1 VRLSHPDKVYF
12 PEAGVTKGELIAYY
26 RDVSPLLVPHLR
38 GRPLMLERYPEGL
51 GKEHFYQKNSPD
63 YFPEWLQTYEM
74 YYHGARKRNDH
85 PLVGDAADLLYLVNQ
100 GTLTFHVFPSRV
112 GDIEHPDVMIVDID
126 PPKDV
131 DFKQAFRQ
139 AVEAAQ
145 VIHQQFVAYGVDLLV
160 KTSGKRGL
168 HLAFPLGGDMD
179 YEQARA
185 WLAAFLNEVAK
196 AYPSGVT
203 TELSKARRQGRVFLE
218 ALRMGLGSTVVP
230 AYVVRP
236 TDEATVSM
244 PLTWAELAELDD
256 PREFTVRTAMERLKK
271 TGDLW
276 AAVAAPEG

>member
-1 VRLSHPDKVYF
+1 VRLSNLEKVYF
-12 PEAGVTKGELIAYY
+12 PDAGVTKGELIGYY
-26 RDVSPLLVPHLR
+26 RDVAPLLVPHLR
-38 GRPLMLERYPEGL
+38 ERPLMLERYPEGL

-63 YFPEWLQTYEM
+63 YFPDWLKTYGMFYE
-74 YYHGARKRNDH
+74 GAKKRNDH
-85 PLVGDAADLLYLVNQ
+85 PLVDDAADLIYLVNQ

-145 VIHQQFVAYGVDLLV
+145 VIHQQFVAYGVELLV

-185 WLAAFLNEVAK
+185 WLAAFLNEVAR
-196 AYPSGVT
+196 AYPAEVT
-203 TELSKARRQGRVFLE
+203 IELSKAKRQGRVFLE

-244 PLTWAELAELDD
+244 PLSWRELADLDD

-276 AAVAAPEG
+276 QSVAVAEK